1 MNIVILLTTTVNV
14 ENYIS
19 WLKQK
24 NKEDRKNMYMNII
37 NLWLTKTKFKIVVVE
52 NSGYKF
58 DIENTNLEQITF
70 ISPKKKLKKKLR
82 KENQIKSKGQHEMYS
97 LNYACKNSEFI
108 KNSDY
113 VIKITGRYFIP
124 KLERILNNKINKNI
138 QIIHQSTKFKS
149 SKRKGVN
156 RCEVVGCSTNL
167 VKDFFKF
174 PLIHNMMEI
183 AMMNRYKIYKKDKKL
198 KLPEMKLHKKT
209 IQGCGKVLKTL

>member
-70 ISPKKKLKKKLR
+70 ISPKKKLKKKNLE
-82 KENQIKSKGQHEMYS
+82 KKIK
-97 LNYACKNSEFI
+97 
-108 KNSDY
+108 
-113 VIKITGRYFIP
+113 
-124 KLERILNNKINKNI
+124 
-138 QIIHQSTKFKS
+138 
-149 SKRKGVN
+149 
-156 RCEVVGCSTNL
+156 
-167 VKDFFKF
+167 
-174 PLIHNMMEI
+174 
-183 AMMNRYKIYKKDKKL
+183 
-198 KLPEMKLHKKT
+198 
-209 IQGCGKVLKTL
+209 